1 MGLKAT
7 REREGVWRA
16 ENGLGLKSTH
26 ERKGVGRSGHRLG
39 LEAAYK
45 GERIWRSGHRLGLE
59 AAHEGER
66 VWRSGHRLGLKAT
79 HEGVAADE
87 TGKPGVQLL
96 HRHHDRPAELGRTV
110 LGRYLL
116 LRGGNTTV
124 RLIGIKLLLSKR
136 NSTNTHG
143 RSLPQTRL
151 NLMNLG

>member
-26 ERKGVGRSGHRLG
+26 ERKGVG
-39 LEAAYK
+39 
-45 GERIWRSGHRLGLE
+45 RSGHRLGLE